1 MAVVNSYA
9 TTMALAGIKV
19 CLREELAE
27 LSAFEASAK
36 NNFPNVTF
44 PNKTT
49 QS

>member
-1 MAVVNSYA
+1 MAVVDSYA
-9 TTMALAGIKV
+9 TTMALGGIKD
-19 CLREELAE
+19 CSREELAE

-49 QS
+49 QR

>member
-1 MAVVNSYA
+1 MAVVDSYA
-9 TTMALAGIKV
+9 TTMALAGIKD
-19 CLREELAE
+19 CSREELAE

-49 QS
+49 HC